1 MPKVKEEIS
10 IKNTKQ
16 EILDALN
23 EALDREKELKKV
35 KSNPIEEQ
43 EIKEKQEAVEETKK
57 NVENNL
63 FSEQLNEK
71 FNKLQKSLNYE
82 EQRLKDLYGIEDELN
97 NLTVVVNAHKD
108 IMLKLDM
115 EKEEKEKAI
124 SEKITNLEN
133 DYKEKESKL
142 KEEYDTL
149 AVTLKKERERE
160 NEEYSYS
167 TKRNREIENN
177 KWNDEKKQ
185 RLDEINIKEAETN
198 KLLAEAKENEEKFN
212 ELAKKVEEIPGML
225 AKEYE
230 RSKAET
236 TKELNKDFK
245 YEKDL
250 LVAEYKNTIDRQND
264 KIESL
269 ESEITRL
276 TEINSSLQQKMDK
289 AYSELK
295 ELATKTVEAN
305 GGVKIIGNNNQ
316 QDKI

>member
-43 EIKEKQEAVEETKK
+43 EVKEKQAAVKETKE

-71 FNKLQKSLNYE
+71 FNKLQISLSYE

-108 IMLKLDM
+108 IMLKLDK
-115 EKEEKEKAI
+115 EKEEKERAI
-124 SEKITNLEN
+124 SEKTISLEN

-149 AVTLKKERERE
+149 AATLKKERERE
-160 NEEYSYS
+160 NEEYLYS

-185 RLDEINIKEAETN
+185 RLDEINMKEAETN
-198 KLLAEAKENEEKFN
+198 KLLAEAKENEDKFN
-212 ELAKKVEEIPGML
+212 ELAKKVEEIPAML

-230 RSKAET
+230 RSKTET

-250 LVAEYKNTIDRQND
+250 LIAEYKNTIDRQND